1 MPLTSRRHWL
11 LTLPLIAGLH
21 SAGLAQSFPDRPI
34 KLIVPF
40 GAGSAVDTIARAM
53 AAQASEQIGQP
64 IQIDNRT
71 GANGIIAAEAVARAA
86 PDGYTL
92 LMPND
97 GIMAANPALYAK
109 LPYDPIKDFSAITLT
124 STVPL
129 VLVAHPSFAA
139 SNVQELIAGVKAKPG
154 AINYTSTGSG
164 SAQHLAMELLMDAA
178 GIKLTHVPHKAMG
191 AALTDLMAGTIP
203 VMFTGISNVVSLA
216 KEGKVKVLA
225 VSTAKRS
232 PVMPQ
237 VPTLAEAGVAG
248 YNYAAWNGIVA
259 PAGTPAEVVRR
270 LHSEF
275 SKALA
280 HPNVRAKLGGLGFDL
295 VGSGPQEFSEL
306 IRSDVARLARL
317 VRSAGITVN

>member
-1 MPLTSRRHWL
+1 MPLTSRRHLL
-11 LTLPLIAGLH
+11 LTLLIAGLH

-109 LPYDPIKDFSAITLT
+109 LPYDPVKDFSAITLT

-154 AINYTSTGSG
+154 AKSPDPVIEMWIDKATENNLKQQDFALSGRLMRTSYYPKW
-164 SAQHLAMELLMDAA
+164 D
-178 GIKLTHVPHKAMG
+178 
-191 AALTDLMAGTIP
+191 
-203 VMFTGISNVVSLA
+203 
-216 KEGKVKVLA
+216 KVFSETK
-225 VSTAKRS
+225 K
-232 PVMPQ
+232 
-237 VPTLAEAGVAG
+237 
-248 YNYAAWNGIVA
+248 
-259 PAGTPAEVVRR
+259 AEVYYPKEIRIFDEVEKENRTTILIDTVDLR
-270 LHSEF
+270 PLE
-275 SKALA
+275 
-280 HPNVRAKLGGLGFDL
+280 PNVFTKAWLEAK
-295 VGSGPQEFSEL
+295 S
-306 IRSDVARLARL
+306 R
-317 VRSAGITVN
+317 